1 MNAPHR
7 NIGQD
12 LPKIRQLDEIAV
24 NQIAAGEV
32 VERPAS
38 AVKELVENALDAG
51 ATRIEVALKDGG
63 KTLIRVTD
71 DGHGMSADNLPL
83 ALSRHATS
91 KIDGSDLLNI
101 HTFGFR
107 GEALASLGAVGRL
120 TLTSRARSS
129 DTAHTLSVSGGQA
142 APLRPAALS
151 VGTIVELRD
160 LFYATPA
167 RLKFLRTDRAEMQ
180 AISDV
185 IKRLAM
191 AEPYVGFTIRDLSGG
206 DQGRVTFRADPET
219 GDMFTAMNGRLRQ
232 ILGAEFAQNALQIDA
247 EREGITL
254 TGFAA
259 LPTYSR
265 GAATAQVRFRDP
277 GLARGLIVSALKH
290 ALAEAGHR
298 ASTTVADATLGA
310 FRPEPTGRVYQ
321 MDMPS
326 QQALRGSYAAQAP
339 GSYAA
344 QAPGFSE
351 APAPFAPTSAR
362 VEEVIE
368 DTPQDTPLGAARAQV
383 HENYIIAQT
392 SDGMVIVDQHA
403 AHERLVY
410 EKLKRQMAE
419 NGVAT
424 QALLI
429 PEIVELSEGD
439 AALLLEHLPA
449 LASFGLVIEPFGQGA
464 VAVRETP
471 AILGVINAEKML
483 RDILDEIS
491 DLGDSQTLAAPHL
504 CGAETGRYRTVVWPH
519 MIQIGTYSF
528 DLSDPLVIAALI
540 GAGIVLL
547 FLLLLILSLRAS
559 ARSARAAEPLIG
571 HVSQLA
577 QTVQSL
583 SQGQAQLTGGLEG
596 VSKSQAMTLQTMEV
610 RMAEVQQKMSERL
623 HENAMKSARSLSD
636 LQERMNDTLHGS
648 SEKTTKSLTQ
658 LQERLATI
666 DRAQTNI
673 EKLSG
678 DVLSLQDI
686 LSNKQTRGAFGE
698 IQLNDIVTKAMPA
711 DSYSFQTT
719 LSNGKRADCLINLP
733 NPPGPIVID
742 AKFPLEAY
750 EALVLRGR
758 LCRAARQAAQHH
770 SRRL

>member
-1 MNAPHR
+1 M
-7 NIGQD
+7 
-12 LPKIRQLDEIAV
+12 PKIRQLDEIAV

-71 DGHGMSADNLPL
+71 DGHGMSAENLPL

-265 GAATAQVRFRDP
+265 GAATAQYLFVNGRPVRDKLLIGALRGAYSDFLSRDRHPVVALFLECDPQKVDVNVHPAKAEVRFRDP

-326 QQALRGSYAAQAP
+326 QQALRGSYV
-339 GSYAA
+339 A

-351 APAPFAPTSAR
+351 EPAPFAPTSAR
-362 VEEVIE
+362 VEENIE

-439 AALLLEHLPA
+439 AGLLLEHLPA

-491 DLGDSQTLAAPHL
+491 DLGDSQTLADRIEAVLSRVACHGSIRSGRVMRGDEMNALLREMEATPHSGQ
-504 CGAETGRYRTVVWPH
+504 CNHGRP
-519 MIQIGTYSF
+519 TYVE
-528 DLSDPLVIAALI
+528 LK
-540 GAGIVLL
+540 
-547 FLLLLILSLRAS
+547 
-559 ARSARAAEPLIG
+559 
-571 HVSQLA
+571 
-577 QTVQSL
+577 
-583 SQGQAQLTGGLEG
+583 LTDI
-596 VSKSQAMTLQTMEV
+596 
-610 RMAEVQQKMSERL
+610 ERL
-623 HENAMKSARSLSD
+623 
-636 LQERMNDTLHGS
+636 
-648 SEKTTKSLTQ
+648 
-658 LQERLATI
+658 
-666 DRAQTNI
+666 
-673 EKLSG
+673 
-678 DVLSLQDI
+678 
-686 LSNKQTRGAFGE
+686 FGR
-698 IQLNDIVTKAMPA
+698 T
-711 DSYSFQTT
+711 
-719 LSNGKRADCLINLP
+719 
-733 NPPGPIVID
+733 
-742 AKFPLEAY
+742 
-750 EALVLRGR
+750 
-758 LCRAARQAAQHH
+758 
-770 SRRL
+770 